1 MSSYN
6 LGVGFQ
12 RGSVIKDLPVMQGT
26 QELWFQS
33 LGGEHPMERK
43 LASHSSILA
52 WEIRW
57 TEEPGGL
64 YFIGEMNS
72 IQDM

>member
-1 MSSYN
+1 MASQEAQWLSTH
-6 LGVGFQ
+6 
-12 RGSVIKDLPVMQGT
+12 LPMQEM
-26 QELWFQS
+26 QDRRVRS
-33 LGGEHPMERK
+33 LGWEGPLEEEIATHC
-43 LASHSSILA
+43 SILA